1 MSTTLPNFDELVK
14 LAQTDPEA
22 FEQLR
27 KNHVQGLIDSAP
39 EHTQRRLKGLQF
51 QVDMI
56 RRRTKNPMGAC
67 LEISKMM
74 YDSLYHLRETIQESE
89 TNTPFQVKSWDAE
102 SLQVQMQPESA
113 SVLSLC
119 EKRKSLIDS

>member
-1 MSTTLPNFDELVK
+1 MSKPLPSFDELVK

-22 FEQLR
+22 FEKLR
-27 KNHVQGLIDSAP
+27 KSHVEDLIESAP

-56 RRRTKNPMGAC
+56 RRRSKNPMGAC
-67 LEISKMM
+67 VEISKMM
-74 YDSLYHLRETIQESE
+74 YDSLYHLRETIKESE
-89 TNTPFQVKSWDAE
+89 SGAPFQFQKMKVEEDK
-102 SLQVQMQPESA
+102 QSA

-119 EKRKSLIDS
+119 EKRSELAEV